1 MRSRAWPSTA
11 AALAPGS
18 RYKMHV
24 LRLTTGKDV
33 VLDNVSG
40 SDTSNVQLEAPGLV
54 CVKNSS
60 TLVFVPL
67 RRVLAAV
74 P

>member
-1 MRSRAWPSTA
+1 
-11 AALAPGS
+11 
-18 RYKMHV
+18 MHV